1 MTAVATPAGA
11 VSHETLNWH
20 AIDWRN
26 VHRIVR
32 RLQARIVKAVQ
43 EGRWG
48 KVNALQH
55 VLTHSLSGK
64 ALAVKRVTENPG
76 KQTPGVDGDIWDSP
90 TKKMAAIGRLRQRG
104 YHPLPLRR
112 VRIPKPHSSKLRPL
126 SIPSL
131 RDRAM
136 QALYLLALDPIAE
149 TTADRHSYG
158 FRSAR
163 CTADALEQCRIVLS
177 RKNSAPWILEGDI
190 QSCFD
195 EISHDWLLAH
205 VPMDHRIL
213 RQWLRAGFIEKHV
226 WHPTEAGPP
235 QGGIISPVLMNLTL
249 DGLQQGL
256 QRRFRRT
263 KASNGMVNMVRWAD
277 DFIITGS
284 SKELL
289 EHEVKPLVE
298 AFLSER
304 GLTLS
309 PEKTHITHIDEGFDF
324 LGQHI
329 RKYSGTYLAQP
340 AKKNVKAF
348 LEKIR
353 DIIKSNKQATA
364 GHLILR
370 LNPVIRGWA
379 QYHRHSAS
387 KRAFDKVDSAIFE
400 ALWRWAKRR
409 HPHKP
414 PGWVKRKY
422 FRAMGN
428 RHWVFHGDVV
438 GPKGERMASYLFKAA
453 KMPIKRY
460 TKLKAD
466 ANPYDPSWEE
476 YFEHRLG
483 LKMEANLWGRRQLL
497 HLWKAQDGLCAVC
510 HQKITTL
517 TGWHNHH
524 IVWRSH
530 GGSEGADNRVLLHPN
545 CHRQVH
551 SQGFTVVKPRPEK
564 GV

>member
-1 MTAVATPAGA
+1 
-11 VSHETLNWH
+11 
-20 AIDWRN
+20 
-26 VHRIVR
+26 
-32 RLQARIVKAVQ
+32 
-43 EGRWG
+43 
-48 KVNALQH
+48 
-55 VLTHSLSGK
+55 
-64 ALAVKRVTENPG
+64 
-76 KQTPGVDGDIWDSP
+76 
-90 TKKMAAIGRLRQRG
+90 
-104 YHPLPLRR
+104 
-112 VRIPKPHSSKLRPL
+112 
-126 SIPSL
+126 
-131 RDRAM
+131 M
-136 QALYLLALDPIAE
+136 QALYWLALDPIAE

-213 RQWLRAGFIEKHV
+213 RQWLRVGFIEKHV
-226 WHPTEAGPP
+226 WHPTEAGTP

-309 PEKTHITHIDEGFDF
+309 PEKTHITHIDEGVDF

-428 RHWVFHGDVV
+428 RGIGSFMGTSWVQKENAW
-438 GPKGERMASYLFKAA
+438 PPTCSKRPRCRSSAIPSSKQ
-453 KMPIKRY
+453 MPIPTTRAGKN
-460 TKLKAD
+460 TSNTD
-466 ANPYDPSWEE
+466 
-476 YFEHRLG
+476 
-483 LKMEANLWGRRQLL
+483 WG
-497 HLWKAQDGLCAVC
+497 
-510 HQKITTL
+510 
-517 TGWHNHH
+517 
-524 IVWRSH
+524 
-530 GGSEGADNRVLLHPN
+530 
-545 CHRQVH
+545 
-551 SQGFTVVKPRPEK
+551 
-564 GV
+564 

>member
-1 MTAVATPAGA
+1 
-11 VSHETLNWH
+11 
-20 AIDWRN
+20 
-26 VHRIVR
+26 
-32 RLQARIVKAVQ
+32 
-43 EGRWG
+43 
-48 KVNALQH
+48 VNALQH

-126 SIPSL
+126 SIPSM

-226 WHPTEAGPP
+226 WHPTEAGTP

-249 DGLQQGL
+249 DGLQQCL

-387 KRAFDKVDSAIFE
+387 KRTFDKVDSAIFE

-438 GPKGERMASYLFKAA
+438 GTKGERMASYLFKAA

-483 LKMEANLWGRRQLL
+483 VKMEANLWGRRQLL

-551 SQGFTVVKPRPEK
+551 SQGLTVVKPRPEK

>member
-1 MTAVATPAGA
+1 
-11 VSHETLNWH
+11 
-20 AIDWRN
+20 
-26 VHRIVR
+26 
-32 RLQARIVKAVQ
+32 
-43 EGRWG
+43 
-48 KVNALQH
+48 
-55 VLTHSLSGK
+55 
-64 ALAVKRVTENPG
+64 
-76 KQTPGVDGDIWDSP
+76 
-90 TKKMAAIGRLRQRG
+90 
-104 YHPLPLRR
+104 
-112 VRIPKPHSSKLRPL
+112 
-126 SIPSL
+126 
-131 RDRAM
+131 M
-136 QALYLLALDPIAE
+136 QALYWLALDPIAE

-309 PEKTHITHIDEGFDF
+309 PEKTHITHIDEGVDF

>member
-1 MTAVATPAGA
+1 MPAVATPAGA
-11 VSHETLNWH
+11 VSHEMLNWH

-55 VLTHSLSGK
+55 VLTYALSGK
-64 ALAVKRVTENPG
+64 AFAVKRVTENPG

-90 TKKMAAIGRLRQRG
+90 TKKMAAMGRLRQRG

-112 VRIPKPHSSKLRPL
+112 VRIPKPYSSQLRPL

-131 RDRAM
+131 RDRAI
-136 QALYLLALDPIAE
+136 QALSLLALDPLAE

-177 RKNSAPWILEGDI
+177 RKNSAPWILEGDM

-205 VPMDHRIL
+205 VPMDQRIL
-213 RQWLRAGFIEKHV
+213 SQWLQAGFIEKHV
-226 WHPTEAGPP
+226 WHPTDAGTP
-235 QGGIISPVLMNLTL
+235 QGGRISPVLMNLTL
-249 DGLQQGL
+249 DGLQQCL

-263 KASNGMVNMVRWAD
+263 KASNGMVHMVRWAD
-277 DFIITGS
+277 DCMITGS

-329 RKYSGTYLAQP
+329 RKYGGTYLAQP
-340 AKKNVKAF
+340 AKKNVQAV
-348 LEKIR
+348 LENIR
-353 DIIKSNKQATA
+353 DIMKSNKQATA
-364 GHLILR
+364 GHMIWR

-379 QYHRHSAS
+379 QDHRHSAS
-387 KRAFDKVDSAIFE
+387 KRTFDKVDSAIFE

-414 PGWVKRKY
+414 PGWVKRKD
-422 FRAMGN
+422 FRSLGN
-428 RHWVFHGDVV
+428 WHWVFHGDVV

-453 KMPIKRY
+453 KMPIKR
-460 TKLKAD
+460 
-466 ANPYDPSWEE
+466 
-476 YFEHRLG
+476 
-483 LKMEANLWGRRQLL
+483 
-497 HLWKAQDGLCAVC
+497 
-510 HQKITTL
+510 
-517 TGWHNHH
+517 
-524 IVWRSH
+524 
-530 GGSEGADNRVLLHPN
+530 
-545 CHRQVH
+545 
-551 SQGFTVVKPRPEK
+551 
-564 GV
+564 

>member
-11 VSHETLNWH
+11 VSHQAVAWH
-20 AIDWRN
+20 AIDWRQAP
-26 VHRIVR
+26 RLGR

-48 KVNALQH
+48 KVHAFQH
-55 VLTHSLSGK
+55 LLTHSWSGK
-64 ALAVKRVTENPG
+64 VLAVKRVTENPG

-90 TKKMAAIGRLRQRG
+90 AKKTAALGRLHQRG

-112 VRIPKPHSSKLRPL
+112 VRIPNPHSDTLRPL
-126 SIPSL
+126 SIPSR

-136 QALYLLALDPIAE
+136 QARYLQALAPVAE
-149 TTADRHSYG
+149 TPADRPSYG

-163 CTADALEQCRIVLS
+163 GTADALEQCRIVLS
-177 RKNSAPWILEGDI
+177 RKNSAPWILEGAI
-190 QSCFD
+190 PSCC
-195 EISHDWLLAH
+195 EKISHKWLLAH
-205 VPMDHRIL
+205 VPMDRRIL

-226 WHPTEAGPP
+226 WHPPDTGTP
-235 QGGIISPVLMNLTL
+235 QGGILSPVLMNLTR
-249 DGLQQGL
+249 DGLPQCL

-263 KASNGMVNMVRWAD
+263 QACNGRVNRVRWAD

-284 SKELL
+284 STELL
-289 EHEVKPLVE
+289 EHEVKPLVD
-298 AFLSER
+298 AFLWER

-309 PEKTHITHIDEGFDF
+309 PEKTHLTHIDEGVDF
-324 LGQHI
+324 LGQTI
-329 RKYSGTYLAQP
+329 RKDGGTYLAQP
-340 AKKNVKAF
+340 AKKNVKAV
-348 LEKIR
+348 LEKVR
-353 DIIKSNKQATA
+353 EPLRSNKQATA
-364 GHLILR
+364 GSLILR
-370 LNPVIRGWA
+370 LNPVIQGWA

-387 KRAFDKVDSAIFE
+387 KRTFDKVDSALFE

-409 HPHKP
+409 HPTKP
-414 PGWVKRKY
+414 PGWVKRQY
-422 FRAMGN
+422 FRSREN
-428 RHWVFHGDVV
+428 RHWGFHGDVV
-438 GPKGERMASYLFKAA
+438 DAKGERKGDYLFKAA

-460 TKLKAD
+460 PKLKAD

-483 LKMEANLWGRRQLL
+483 VKREANLRGRRQLR

-510 HQKITTL
+510 HQKITAL

-530 GGSEGADNRVLLHPN
+530 GGSDGAENRVLLHPN

-551 SQGFTVVKPRPEK
+551 SQG
-564 GV
+564 